1 MFAAE
6 QVLYVRCR
14 TSIARPATLAHP
26 ASWFVEFNNNAAASS
41 RFCMSSSRLII
52 GASLGLM
59 CGSEQKAMRRKTYSS
74 KADHCMQGEL
84 Q

>member
-1 MFAAE
+1 
-6 QVLYVRCR
+6 
-14 TSIARPATLAHP
+14 
-26 ASWFVEFNNNAAASS
+26 
-41 RFCMSSSRLII
+41 MSSSRLII

-74 KADHCMQGEL
+74 KADECMQGEL